1 MSPLLGYS
9 DLLSSMPAVA
19 AAPRS
24 ESRDLE
30 WSVPTLIQS
39 RAARKP
45 KTAALRLL
53 QSSDLKRIPWLV
65 HGFSTRPGGTTTTY
79 GGRSLNVG
87 FTRDDPR
94 ATVEHNRKMAL
105 LAAGA
110 ASKGKPW
117 PLVTVRQ
124 VHSDLIHVV
133 RARKSGLKQAPLVGD
148 GVVTDLRRI
157 VLGIL
162 TADCFPVLLVDTR
175 KKAVGAFHAGWRG
188 TVKRIVEKGVGI
200 MRLEFGSRPEDIHA
214 AIGPGIQNCSFEV
227 GEEVEEAFHT
237 QFEYAAELFHSVQE
251 SDAVRERYP
260 MLFMNQRAP
269 GHGDPCIKL
278 HLDLREANRR
288 QLLAAGVPE
297 ENITALKDCTV
308 CQPRKFFSHRAE
320 RGKTGRM
327 LALIGIQ

>member
-1 MSPLLGYS
+1 MFPLLY
-9 DLLSSMPAVA
+9 LLSMRIAEGTKLFNA
-19 AAPRS
+19 
-24 ESRDLE
+24 DLE
-30 WSVPTLIQS
+30 WPVSTLVK
-39 RAARKP
+39 ARPATRRKSTGL
-45 KTAALRLL
+45 KLL
-53 QSSDLKRIPWLV
+53 QSADLKRVPWLV
-65 HGFSTRPGGTTTTY
+65 HGFTTRPGGFTTSY

-87 FTRDDPR
+87 FTKEDLR
-94 ATVEHNRKMAL
+94 ASVERNRRQVL
-105 LAAGA
+105 LAAEA
-110 ASKGKPW
+110 ATKREPW
-117 PLVTVRQ
+117 PLITLRQ
-124 VHSDLIHVV
+124 IHSDLIHVV
-133 RARKSGLKQAPLVGD
+133 RSRKPERMAGD
-148 GVVTDLRRI
+148 GLVTDLRG
-157 VLGIL
+157 VALGIL
-162 TADCFPVLLVDTR
+162 TADCFPVLLVDTK

-237 QFEYAAELFHSVQE
+237 QFAYAAELFHRVQE

-278 HLDLREANRR
+278 HLDLREANHR

-297 ENITALKDCTV
+297 ANITALKDCTV

-320 RGKTGRM
+320 RGKTGRQM
-327 LALIGIQ
+327 ALIGIQPR

>member
-1 MSPLLGYS
+1 M
-9 DLLSSMPAVA
+9 
-19 AAPRS
+19 
-24 ESRDLE
+24 
-30 WSVPTLIQS
+30 
-39 RAARKP
+39 
-45 KTAALRLL
+45 
-53 QSSDLKRIPWLV
+53 
-65 HGFSTRPGGTTTTY
+65 HGFTTRPGGFTSIY
-79 GGRSLNVG
+79 GSRTLNVG
-87 FTRDDPR
+87 FTKDDLR
-94 ATVEHNRKMAL
+94 ANVERNRKAAL
-105 LAAGA
+105 VAAGA
-110 ASKGKPW
+110 ANKGKPW
-117 PLVTVRQ
+117 PLITLRQ

-133 RARKSGLKQAPLVGD
+133 RSRKPDRMVGD
-148 GVVTDLRRI
+148 GMVADLRG
-157 VLGIL
+157 VALGIL
-162 TADCFPVLLVDTR
+162 TADCFPVLLVDTK

-227 GEEVEEAFHT
+227 GEEVEEQFHS
-237 QFEYAAELFHSVQE
+237 QFEYAAALFHRVQE

-320 RGKTGRM
+320 RGKTGRQM
-327 LALIGIQ
+327 ALVGIQ